1 MRGAK
6 ITSSSQ
12 NIPENCTSLKKKT
25 LFENSNPKN
34 DNNDELG
41 WGVTEKTPHRPID
54 TAFLICRKIF
64 TQIFGFDGTVGI
76 VGNVDSYIPLV
87 LVMLVSYID
96 THIDR
101 YI

>member
-1 MRGAK
+1 MRGAQ

-12 NIPENCTSLKKKT
+12 IFPKTARVCKKT

-34 DNNDELG
+34 DNNDERG

-96 THIDR
+96 IGIDR